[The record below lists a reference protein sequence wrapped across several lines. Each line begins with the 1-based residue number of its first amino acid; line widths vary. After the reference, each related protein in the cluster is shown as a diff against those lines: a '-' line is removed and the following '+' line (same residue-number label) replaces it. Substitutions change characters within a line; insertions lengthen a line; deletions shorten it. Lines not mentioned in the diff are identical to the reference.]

1 MFAVLPLRTFLFFSF
16 LFFFLFGGGGGPPKD
31 FGKKNS
37 EIWVLRLV
45 RERDLKKKVLK
56 VLVSEMLGC
65 HFPH

>member
-1 MFAVLPLRTFLFFSF
+1 LL
-16 LFFFLFGGGGGPPKD
+16 GGGGPPKD